1 MNRTGSEIRVG
12 LTIVVAL
19 IILIVGIMWGKGYK
33 LKSERYTRIV
43 DFTSI
48 SGLEKGARV
57 LVNGVNKGKVDQINL
72 YPDRVEVKIQL
83 DKDVILY
90 TDAKIFVDSPELMG
104 GKVVSIFPGSSGIH
118 APPEIPLQG
127 SPAVGMTEVLAMA
140 GSMRDD
146 IKEVLSN
153 LNKTLVYINETFGN
167 KEVQQNL
174 QSSLLHLNQ
183 ASQKIDNLL
192 EQSSPH
198 ITSTLSTIDS
208 SAQQVHNLINEH
220 RQEAEQ
226 AINNFISISEDLK
239 AAMKDVKDISST
251 IQNQEGTLG
260 KLVYNP
266 DLYGRLDT
274 TLIKLDSLITKF
286 NREGIHTS
294 VHLFGK

>member
-1 MNRTGSEIRVG
+1 
-12 LTIVVAL
+12 
-19 IILIVGIMWGKGYK
+19 
-33 LKSERYTRIV
+33 
-43 DFTSI
+43 
-48 SGLEKGARV
+48 
-57 LVNGVNKGKVDQINL
+57 
-72 YPDRVEVKIQL
+72 
-83 DKDVILY
+83 
-90 TDAKIFVDSPELMG
+90 
-104 GKVVSIFPGSSGIH
+104 
-118 APPEIPLQG
+118 
-127 SPAVGMTEVLAMA
+127 MA

-226 AINNFISISEDLK
+226 AINNFISVSEDLK